1 MAGGYNRAMPP
12 KTPPP
17 LPEEFLAAEFEYIAN
32 SAFQANEDRSK
43 AASFFLVAVGSLVAA
58 IFGINLPDTFGTV
71 KPVVYFLLS
80 GLFMLLTALGVL
92 TLLQL
97 VRLRLA
103 WYAAAQAMNQ
113 MKDFFIAQ
121 DARLREAFPW
131 RTDTLPPVTK
141 KNSIAFLIAQEVAII
156 SSLTAGAAAYFL
168 QQGLGCGSWNWIIT
182 GCVGAATGIIEMI
195 IYKRLLNQKRK
206 P

>member
-1 MAGGYNRAMPP
+1 MFLKTPP

-17 LPEEFLAAEFEYIAN
+17 LPEEFLAAEFSYIAN

-43 AASFFLVAVGSLVAA
+43 AASFFLVSVGSLAAA
-58 IFGINLPDTFGTV
+58 IIGINLPEMFGTA
-71 KPVVYFLLS
+71 KPVVYFLLA
-80 GLFMLLTALGVL
+80 GLFALLTILGVL

-121 DARLREAFPW
+121 DARLKAAFPW
-131 RTDTLPPVTK
+131 RSDTLKPVFK
-141 KNSIAFLIAQEVAII
+141 KDSIAFLIAVEVAII
-156 SSLTAGAAAYFL
+156 SALTTGAAVYFL
-168 QQGLGCGSWNWIIT
+168 QQGLGGCNPWDWIIT
-182 GCVGAATGIIEMI
+182 GCAGATVGIVEMI
-195 IYKRLLNQKRK
+195 AYKRLLK
-206 P
+206 